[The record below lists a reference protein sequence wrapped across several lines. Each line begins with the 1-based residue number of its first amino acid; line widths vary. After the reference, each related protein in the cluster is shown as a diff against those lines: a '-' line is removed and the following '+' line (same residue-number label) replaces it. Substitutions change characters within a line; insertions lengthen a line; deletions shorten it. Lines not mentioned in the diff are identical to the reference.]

1 MKIMFEIKTALSYLI
16 PRRKQLSVSVVGLI
30 AIGVIQAIVWLI
42 LVFFSTTEG
51 IEHGWSEKITG
62 VLGPMQVVPSA
73 SYFESPLCQIDAYS
87 NQSNDQP
94 LRISEK
100 SLQQHLPYD
109 PSYDQPLPES
119 VQQWYVKN
127 PNNELPIFLED
138 LKKLNIPYRFFE
150 STVCHLSIP
159 TLGASPNG
167 SINFY
172 SCLFG
177 LDQLDQNS
185 FSAVSEI
192 GCGEVEKMLN
202 LLSLD
207 QEPSESLINLSSSI
221 KTFDV
226 ICTQDTTVG
235 NNQITKGN
243 LYTVSFASPSTPHR
257 LVLEASPG
265 SLIPYALSP
274 KKRPFSVVKVLL
286 QSPPLATG
294 KETQL
299 TYLQQLGYPVIL
311 PKQLRQ
317 QGVRLL
323 DTGFFEFFSET
334 SPHAKPLQIPF
345 FVAGFFDSG
354 ILPIGG
360 KLCITSRK
368 AVLAIDPY
376 LPSHGPI
383 TPSGIIID
391 APITETSGVI
401 AHVEQSLEQKLP
413 GLFTL
418 QTYDQYE
425 ATKDLYQQLASE
437 KTLFRLISCIIICVA
452 CSNIFSMLFIL
463 AHDRRKE
470 IAILRALGT
479 SKKRIIGIF
488 FIAGLSIGFIGT
500 LMGSLMAALTL
511 HYLPELLQ
519 YISQLQGQAILNQ
532 TIYGTIGPQTI
543 KIGPL
548 LFTIVSISLVS
559 GISGLLA
566 AIRACTMNISEALR
580 S

>member
-1 MKIMFEIKTALSYLI
+1 MFEVKTALSYLI
-16 PRRKQLSVSVVGLI
+16 PRKKQLSVSVVGLI

-51 IEHGWSEKITG
+51 IEHGWSEKITS
-62 VLGPMQVVPSA
+62 VLGSMQVVPSA
-73 SYFESPLCQIDAYS
+73 SYFDSPLCQIDAYS
-87 NQSNDQP
+87 HESNNLP

-100 SLQQHLPYD
+100 SQQQNLQYD
-109 PSYDQPLPES
+109 PAYDPPLSEPI
-119 VQQWYVKN
+119 QQWYT
-127 PNNELPIFLED
+127 NEPSNGLPLFLDD
-138 LKKLNIPYRFFE
+138 LKKQNIPYRFFE
-150 STVCHLSIP
+150 STICHLSIP
-159 TLGASPNG
+159 TLGGSPNG

-185 FSAVSEI
+185 FVGISEI
-192 GCGEVEKMLN
+192 GSSEVEKLLD
-202 LLSLD
+202 LLSLE
-207 QEPSESLINLSSSI
+207 QEPSEALFSLSSSI

-226 ICTQDTTVG
+226 LCTQDTVVG
-235 NNQITKGN
+235 NNQLTQDT
-243 LYTVSFASPSTPHR
+243 LYTASFASPSDPHR
-257 LVLEASPG
+257 IILQSPSG
-265 SLIPYALSP
+265 NSIPFSLTP
-274 KKRPFSVVKVLL
+274 KKRPFSIVKALL
-286 QSPPLATG
+286 LKPPLAVGSTMNLSY
-294 KETQL
+294 Q
-299 TYLQQLGYPVIL
+299 QQLGYPVIL

-317 QGVRLL
+317 QGVRIL
-323 DTGFFEFFSET
+323 DTGSFEFFSET
-334 SPHAKPLQIPF
+334 SPHTKPLQIPF

-360 KLCITSRK
+360 KLCITSRQ
-368 AVLAIDPY
+368 AVLAIEPS
-376 LPSHGPI
+376 LPTTGPI

-391 APITETSGVI
+391 APISKI
-401 AHVEQSLEQKLP
+401 AEVQNHVEQSLEQRLTD
-413 GLFTL
+413 LFTL

-425 ATKDLYQQLASE
+425 ATKDLYQQLKSE

-479 SKKRIIGIF
+479 SKTRIIAIF
-488 FIAGLSIGFIGT
+488 FIAGLAIGFIGT
-500 LMGSLMAALTL
+500 LFGSLLAALTL

-519 YISQLQGQAILNQ
+519 YIGELQGQAVLNQ
-532 TIYGTIGPQTI
+532 TIYGTIGSETI

-548 LFTIVSISLVS
+548 LFTMIGISLVS